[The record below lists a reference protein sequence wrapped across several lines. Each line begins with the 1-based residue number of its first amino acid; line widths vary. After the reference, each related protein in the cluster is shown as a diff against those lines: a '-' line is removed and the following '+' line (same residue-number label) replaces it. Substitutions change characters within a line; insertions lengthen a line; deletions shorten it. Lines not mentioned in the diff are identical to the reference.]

1 MKTIEDLEKEL
12 EIAKKIELKQKLE
25 TYLSQVKSFLDKL
38 IGVTIISHDYN
49 GRFTLFKLLGC
60 KLPTN

>member
-25 TYLSQVKSFLDKL
+25 TYLSQVKSF
-38 IGVTIISHDYN
+38 
-49 GRFTLFKLLGC
+49 
-60 KLPTN
+60 